1 MNPYCDPSSS
11 PLWCMHA
18 TISSTSAWRGSS
30 ACDTCK
36 SLSPPPACPWRYQEI
51 IIRSLVSTLTVGTQ
65 KKCFV
70 WVFNCVS
77 RWWTQQHRSLKYKRI
92 EGENRAQVWPRL
104 SFWGRRGMHVQDYHH
119 HHHHL
124 LLFFE
129 GNEGEPS
136 IMHRPAFFIA
146 CLWDLIINRMWVGW
160 QVRSALSELTS
171 EADRS

>member
-1 MNPYCDPSSS
+1 MWHLRVSIPSSCVS
-11 PLWCMHA
+11 MTLSGDHNTITRFHA
-18 TISSTSAWRGSS
+18 YCRNT
-30 ACDTCK
+30 
-36 SLSPPPACPWRYQEI
+36 
-51 IIRSLVSTLTVGTQ
+51 